1 MNYFDNVR
9 WKQVSRIPGFEAFT
23 DYIVTVD
30 GDVFSLK
37 GGRYAKK
44 LKLGWAKEK
53 GKYFTVTLF
62 SKNNKPKKVYV
73 HRLISMA
80 FLDTDDT
87 NKPVIRKEG
96 VSNNV
101 ENLMWLSPVTIN
113 TTNKTLME
121 KCNIVREAT
130 IRKGLNL
137 PNENEFIEKLIE
149 LGLEDHIQK
158 YGLKKLL
165 HEKGI
170 Q

>member
-1 MNYFDNVR
+1 MNYFDTVR
-9 WKQVSRIPGFEAFT
+9 WKQVSRIQGFEKFT

-30 GDVFSLK
+30 GDVFSIK
-37 GGRYAKK
+37 GGKYAKK

-53 GKYFTVTLF
+53 GKYFTVTLCAR
-62 SKNNKPKKVYV
+62 NNKPKKVYV
-73 HRLISMA
+73 HRLVSLA

-87 NKPVIRKEG
+87 SRYVFRKEG

-101 ENLMWLSPVTIN
+101 ENLQWLIPSTIPIAN
-113 TTNKTLME
+113 DDLLE
-121 KCNIVREAT
+121 KCKIVREAT

-137 PNENEFIEKLIE
+137 PCENIFIEQMIT

-158 YGLKKLL
+158 YGLRKLL

-170 Q
+170 